1 MSIDLDAW
9 QSDPLKFSLRFIIYV
24 NFRARNLKEF
34 IPEVVGSVLFMF
46 DFDCCIEY
54 SNSDQLIML

>member
-9 QSDPLKFSLRFIIYV
+9 QSDPLKFSHRFIIYV

-46 DFDCCIEY
+46 NIDFCIEF
-54 SNSDQLIML
+54 SNSDE